1 MDATAIGTTLTQ
13 VCALPHGR
21 TRNERLETLAAA
33 AKAGSDRALEGRVLL
48 ELARSYTSA
57 GERDLVPVAYGRLLS
72 IYDDHPAEL
81 GAMTYLVHWYL
92 KWMTWGMID
101 NPSIPLATIERW
113 FGELESRYRQRGYS
127 PRPVLALRS
136 EFARK
141 TGDTAAAA
149 TWLAAATAAARDRM
163 SDCEACE
170 RSEWGV
176 TSVYLGDDE
185 AALAHWRPVLDGER
199 SCAEEPHRVLAEAL
213 LPLVRTGRVA
223 AARGAHL
230 TGYPLVRH
238 TEDLRPSVALHV
250 EFCALTGNEA
260 RGLEIVAEHASWLA
274 DSAADAGARLAF
286 ATGVCVLLRRLV
298 TLRLGDLPLADGTVE
313 SVRAELEVEIGALCA
328 RYDAR
333 NRNNAVSLRTA
344 ARLAATPL
352 LDRLPL
358 GVRSTLPRPRS
369 GPVADGVAEDSM
381 SPRVGSDPV
390 AGSTADG
397 RVLPRVGS
405 GSDADAVAEG
415 SMPLRAG
422 SGPVA
427 GEAAEENMSPR
438 TSGPVAGSTA
448 DGGVLP
454 LVGSGPVADGVAE
467 DSMSARAGSGPVAGS
482 TADGRVSLR
491 AGSGPVADEMAEA
504 GVSAQA
510 ASGPVAGEAA
520 DGRVLPRVGSGP
532 DADVADDSMS
542 LRAGSRPVAGEA
554 AEGRTGARRGGSDP
568 VAGSTADGRV
578 LLRVG
583 SGPVVDEGAEDGML
597 PRVGGDRVDGAAVD
611 DFSGDR
617 AAEVRRLSES
627 GAARLAD
634 RPEEAEAYLREA
646 LALGTPVLTG
656 EEAARLG
663 AQLVI
668 AVAGQPDRELDL
680 ADAAVRAAARWEG
693 LSEPDVLH
701 HTVVAARAF
710 HRAER
715 HGEAVALFEQAL
727 VSGALPYPSGELAAV
742 RAQFGRSLLA
752 LDRPREAAHQFLE
765 GARLV
770 ERVPER
776 TDLHADLAWSAA
788 TALER
793 CGRDQEAVAAYHRAA
808 ELSARL
814 GEVAAR
820 ARCLRSAAWIQVSAG
835 ADPGRWLPSMRA
847 LTTELEAL
855 ADRSAE
861 AAEELAHT
869 RDQLA
874 GMLAIGGVTDAGA

>member
-1 MDATAIGTTLTQ
+1 MDATAIGTALTK

-21 TRNERLETLAAA
+21 TRTERLESLATA

-48 ELARSYTSA
+48 ELARSYTYA
-57 GERDLVPVAYGRLLS
+57 GERDLVPVAYGRLLR

-81 GAMTYLVHWYL
+81 GAMTYMVHWYL

-101 NPSIPLATIERW
+101 NPSIPLATIDRW

-149 TWLAAATAAARDRM
+149 TWLEAAMAAARDRM

-185 AALAHWRPVLDGER
+185 AGLAHWRPVLDGER
-199 SCAEEPHRVLAEAL
+199 TCAEEPHRVLAEAL

-223 AARGAHL
+223 AARDAHL

-238 TEDLRPSVALHV
+238 TEDLRPSVALHL

-260 RGLEIVAEHASWLA
+260 RGLEILAEHASWLA

-298 TLRLGDLPLADGTVE
+298 TLRLGELPLADGTVE

-333 NRNNAVSLRTA
+333 NGNNAVSLRTA

-358 GVRSTLPRPRS
+358 GVRSTLPRLGS
-369 GPVADGVAEDSM
+369 GPVADGVAEDS
-381 SPRVGSDPV
+381 SPPHAGSVPD

-397 RVLPRVGS
+397 RVLPRVAS
-405 GSDADAVAEG
+405 GPVADGVVDD
-415 SMPLRAG
+415 SMSLRAG

-427 GEAAEENMSPR
+427 GEAAEENMVPR
-438 TSGPVAGSTA
+438 AGSVPDTGSMTDGRVLPRAGSGPAAGEAAEARRGAPRAGSVPDAGSTA
-448 DGGVLP
+448 DGGVS
-454 LVGSGPVADGVAE
+454 VH
-467 DSMSARAGSGPVAGS
+467 AGN
-482 TADGRVSLR
+482 
-491 AGSGPVADEMAEA
+491 
-504 GVSAQA
+504 
-510 ASGPVAGEAA
+510 
-520 DGRVLPRVGSGP
+520 
-532 DADVADDSMS
+532 
-542 LRAGSRPVAGEA
+542 
-554 AEGRTGARRGGSDP
+554 
-568 VAGSTADGRV
+568 
-578 LLRVG
+578 
-583 SGPVVDEGAEDGML
+583 GPVVGGAEDGML
-597 PRVGGDRVDGAAVD
+597 PGAGSDPVAGAAVD

-617 AAEVRRLSES
+617 AAEVRRLSEL

-634 RPEEAEAYLREA
+634 TPEEAEAYLREA
-646 LALGTPVLTG
+646 LVLGTPVLTG

-693 LSEPDVLH
+693 LSEPDMLH

-752 LDRPREAAHQFLE
+752 LDRHREAAHQFLE

-820 ARCLRSAAWIQVSAG
+820 ARCLRSAAWLQVSAG
-835 ADPGRWLPSMRA
+835 ADPGHWLPSMRA
-847 LTTELEAL
+847 LTAELAAL

-869 RDQLA
+869 RAQLA
-874 GMLAIGGVTDAGA
+874 RMLEIGGVTETSA

>member
-1 MDATAIGTTLTQ
+1 MSMDATEIGATLAQ

-21 TRNERLETLAAA
+21 TRTERLETLAAA

-48 ELARSYTSA
+48 ELAKSYTYA
-57 GERDLVPVAYGRLLS
+57 GERDLVPVAYGRLLR

-81 GAMTYLVHWYL
+81 GSMTYSVHWYL

-101 NPSIPLATIERW
+101 NPSIPLATIDRW

-127 PRPVLALRS
+127 LRPVLALRS
-136 EFARK
+136 ELARK
-141 TGDTAAAA
+141 IGDTAAAA
-149 TWLAAATAAARDRM
+149 TWLEAAMAAARDSM

-176 TSVYLGDDE
+176 TSVYLGEDE
-185 AALAHWRPVLDGER
+185 AGLAHWRPVLDGER
-199 SCAEEPHRVLAEAL
+199 TCAEEPHRVLAAAL
-213 LPLVRTGRVA
+213 LPMVRTGRVA

-260 RGLEIVAEHASWLA
+260 RGLEILAEHASWLT
-274 DSAADAGARLAF
+274 DPGADAGARLAF
-286 ATGVCVLLRRLV
+286 ATGACVLLRRLV
-298 TLRLGDLPLADGTVE
+298 TLRLGELPLADGTVE
-313 SVRAELEVEIGALCA
+313 SVRADLEVEIGALCA

-333 NRNNAVSLRTA
+333 NGNSAVSLRTA
-344 ARLAATPL
+344 ARLAAPPL

-358 GVRSTLPRPRS
+358 GVRSALP
-369 GPVADGVAEDSM
+369 
-381 SPRVGSDPV
+381 
-390 AGSTADG
+390 
-397 RVLPRVGS
+397 
-405 GSDADAVAEG
+405 
-415 SMPLRAG
+415 RAG
-422 SGPVA
+422 SGPDAVA
-427 GEAAEENMSPR
+427 AA
-438 TSGPVAGSTA
+438 
-448 DGGVLP
+448 
-454 LVGSGPVADGVAE
+454 
-467 DSMSARAGSGPVAGS
+467 
-482 TADGRVSLR
+482 
-491 AGSGPVADEMAEA
+491 
-504 GVSAQA
+504 
-510 ASGPVAGEAA
+510 
-520 DGRVLPRVGSGP
+520 
-532 DADVADDSMS
+532 
-542 LRAGSRPVAGEA
+542 
-554 AEGRTGARRGGSDP
+554 
-568 VAGSTADGRV
+568 
-578 LLRVG
+578 
-583 SGPVVDEGAEDGML
+583 
-597 PRVGGDRVDGAAVD
+597 D

-617 AAEVRRLSES
+617 AAEVRRLSEL

-634 RPEEAEAYLREA
+634 MPEEAEAYLREA

-752 LDRPREAAHQFLE
+752 LDRHREAAHQFLE

-770 ERVPER
+770 EHVPER

-788 TALER
+788 TALEY
-793 CGRDQEAVAAYHRAA
+793 CGQDREAVAAYRRAA

-820 ARCLRSAAWIQVSAG
+820 ARCLRSAAWLQVSGG
-835 ADPGRWLPSMRA
+835 ADPGHWLPSMRA
-847 LTTELEAL
+847 LTAELAAL

-874 GMLAIGGVTDAGA
+874 RMLEVGGVTETSA

>member
-369 GPVADGVAEDSM
+369 GPVADGVAEDCM

-405 GSDADAVAEG
+405 GADADAVAEG

-448 DGGVLP
+448 DGGALP
-454 LVGSGPVADGVAE
+454 LVGSGPVAG
-467 DSMSARAGSGPVAGS
+467 
-482 TADGRVSLR
+482 
-491 AGSGPVADEMAEA
+491 EMAEA
-504 GVSAQA
+504 SVSAQA
-510 ASGPVAGEAA
+510 ASGPVAGEAAGASMSPRASGPVAGSTA

-532 DADVADDSMS
+532 DADVADDSML
-542 LRAGSRPVAGEA
+542 LRAGSRPVAGDA
-554 AEGRTGARRGGSDP
+554 AEGRTGARRAGSDP
-568 VAGSTADGRV
+568 DAGSTADGRV

-597 PRVGGDRVDGAAVD
+597 PRVGGDRVDGAAAD

-835 ADPGRWLPSMRA
+835 ADPGRWLPSMRV

>member
-57 GERDLVPVAYGRLLS
+57 GERDLVPVAYGRLLR

-170 RSEWGV
+170 RSEWGL

-223 AARGAHL
+223 AARSAHL

-333 NRNNAVSLRTA
+333 NGNNAVSLRTA

-358 GVRSTLPRPRS
+358 GVRSTLPRPGS
-369 GPVADGVAEDSM
+369 GPVADEVPEDSI
-381 SPRVGSDPV
+381 SPR
-390 AGSTADG
+390 AG
-397 RVLPRVGS
+397 
-405 GSDADAVAEG
+405 
-415 SMPLRAG
+415 
-422 SGPVA
+422 
-427 GEAAEENMSPR
+427 
-438 TSGPVAGSTA
+438 SGPVAGSTA
-448 DGGVLP
+448 DGRRVLP
-454 LVGSGPVADGVAE
+454 RPGSGPVADGVAE
-467 DSMSARAGSGPVAGS
+467 GSMSPRASGPVAGSTADGRRVLPRPGSGPVADGVAEGSVSPRAGSGPVADSTADGRVLLRAGSGRVAGEAAEGRTAPRAGSGSVAGS

-491 AGSGPVADEMAEA
+491 AGSGPVVG
-504 GVSAQA
+504 GV
-510 ASGPVAGEAA
+510 VE
-520 DGRVLPRVGSGP
+520 DGVLPRVGSGQ
-532 DADVADDSMS
+532 
-542 LRAGSRPVAGEA
+542 VAGEA
-554 AEGRTGARRGGSDP
+554 AEGRTGARRAGSDP
-568 VAGSTADGRV
+568 DAGSTADGRV

-583 SGPVVDEGAEDGML
+583 SGPVVGEGAEDGML

-752 LDRPREAAHQFLE
+752 LDRPREAANQFLE

-874 GMLAIGGVTDAGA
+874 GMLEIGGVTEAGA

>member
-48 ELARSYTSA
+48 ELARSYTFA
-57 GERDLVPVAYGRLLS
+57 GERDLVPVAYGRLLR
-72 IYDDHPAEL
+72 IYDEHPAEL

-141 TGDTAAAA
+141 TGDAAAAA
-149 TWLAAATAAARDRM
+149 TWLAAAVAAARDRM

-213 LPLVRTGRVA
+213 LPLVRTGRVT

-274 DSAADAGARLAF
+274 DAAADAGARLAF

-333 NRNNAVSLRTA
+333 NGNNAVSLRTA

-358 GVRSTLPRPRS
+358 GVRSTLPRLGS
-369 GPVADGVAEDSM
+369 GPVADGVAEESM

-405 GSDADAVAEG
+405 GLDADGVAEG

-422 SGPVA
+422 SDPVA
-427 GEAAEENMSPR
+427 GEAAEESMSPR
-438 TSGPVAGSTA
+438 ASGPVAGST
-448 DGGVLP
+448 V
-454 LVGSGPVADGVAE
+454 
-467 DSMSARAGSGPVAGS
+467 
-482 TADGRVSLR
+482 DGRVS
-491 AGSGPVADEMAEA
+491 
-504 GVSAQA
+504 
-510 ASGPVAGEAA
+510 
-520 DGRVLPRVGSGP
+520 PR
-532 DADVADDSMS
+532 
-542 LRAGSRPVAGEA
+542 
-554 AEGRTGARRGGSDP
+554 T
-568 VAGSTADGRV
+568 
-578 LLRVG
+578 G
-583 SGPVVDEGAEDGML
+583 SGPVVGEGAEDGVL
-597 PRVGGDRVDGAAVD
+597 PPVGDLVDGAAVD
-611 DFSGDR
+611 DVSGDR

-646 LALGTPVLTG
+646 LALGTPVLTA

-793 CGRDQEAVAAYHRAA
+793 CGRDEEAVAAYHRAA

-820 ARCLRSAAWIQVSAG
+820 ARCLRSAAWIQVSGG

-874 GMLAIGGVTDAGA
+874 GMLEIGGVTDAGA

>member
-57 GERDLVPVAYGRLLS
+57 GERDLVPVAYGRLLR

-149 TWLAAATAAARDRM
+149 TWLAAAMAAARDRM

-176 TSVYLGDDE
+176 TSVHLGDDE
-185 AALAHWRPVLDGER
+185 AALSHWRPVLDGER

-223 AARGAHL
+223 AARSAHL

-333 NRNNAVSLRTA
+333 NGNNAVSLRTA
-344 ARLAATPL
+344 ARLAAPPL

-358 GVRSTLPRPRS
+358 GVRSTLPRLGS
-369 GPVADGVAEDSM
+369 GLVADGV
-381 SPRVGSDPV
+381 V
-390 AGSTADG
+390 
-397 RVLPRVGS
+397 
-405 GSDADAVAEG
+405 EG
-415 SMPLRAG
+415 SVSPRAG

-427 GEAAEENMSPR
+427 GEAAEGGTAPRAGSDSFAGSTADGGVPLRAGSGPVVGGVMEDGVLHRGGSGPDADGVVEDSMSPR
-438 TSGPVAGSTA
+438 AGSGPVAGSTA

-454 LVGSGPVADGVAE
+454 
-467 DSMSARAGSGPVAGS
+467 
-482 TADGRVSLR
+482 
-491 AGSGPVADEMAEA
+491 
-504 GVSAQA
+504 
-510 ASGPVAGEAA
+510 
-520 DGRVLPRVGSGP
+520 RVGSGQ
-532 DADVADDSMS
+532 
-542 LRAGSRPVAGEA
+542 VAGEA
-554 AEGRTGARRGGSDP
+554 AEGRTGARRAGSDLD
-568 VAGSTADGRV
+568 ADSTADVRL

-583 SGPVVDEGAEDGML
+583 SGPVAGEVAEDGML
-597 PRVGGDRVDGAAVD
+597 PRVGGDRADGAAVD

-752 LDRPREAAHQFLE
+752 LDRPREAANQFLE

-874 GMLAIGGVTDAGA
+874 GMLEIGGVTEAGA

>member
-1 MDATAIGTTLTQ
+1 MDATAIGATLTQ

-21 TRNERLETLAAA
+21 TRTERLESLAAA

-57 GERDLVPVAYGRLLS
+57 GERDLVPVAYGRLLR

-101 NPSIPLATIERW
+101 NPSIPLSTIDRW

-136 EFARK
+136 ELARK

-149 TWLAAATAAARDRM
+149 TWLEAAMAAARDRM

-185 AALAHWRPVLDGER
+185 AGLAHWRPVLDGER
-199 SCAEEPHRVLAEAL
+199 TCAEEPHRVLAEAL

-260 RGLEIVAEHASWLA
+260 RGLEILAEHASWLA

-286 ATGVCVLLRRLV
+286 VTGVCVLLRRLV

-313 SVRAELEVEIGALCA
+313 SVRAQLEIEIGALCA

-333 NRNNAVSLRTA
+333 NGNNAVSLRTA
-344 ARLAATPL
+344 ARLAAAPL

-358 GVRSTLPRPRS
+358 GVRSALPRAGG
-369 GPVADGVAEDSM
+369 GPVADESTL
-381 SPRVGSDPV
+381 SRSGSDPV
-390 AGSTADG
+390 AD
-397 RVLPRVGS
+397 
-405 GSDADAVAEG
+405 D
-415 SMPLRAG
+415 
-422 SGPVA
+422 
-427 GEAAEENMSPR
+427 R
-438 TSGPVAGSTA
+438 T
-448 DGGVLP
+448 
-454 LVGSGPVADGVAE
+454 
-467 DSMSARAGSGPVAGS
+467 
-482 TADGRVSLR
+482 
-491 AGSGPVADEMAEA
+491 
-504 GVSAQA
+504 
-510 ASGPVAGEAA
+510 
-520 DGRVLPRVGSGP
+520 
-532 DADVADDSMS
+532 
-542 LRAGSRPVAGEA
+542 
-554 AEGRTGARRGGSDP
+554 
-568 VAGSTADGRV
+568 

-583 SGPVVDEGAEDGML
+583 RDPDAGS
-597 PRVGGDRVDGAAVD
+597 AVD

-617 AAEVRRLSES
+617 AAEVRRLSEL

-634 RPEEAEAYLREA
+634 TPEEAEAYLREA
-646 LALGTPVLTG
+646 LALGRPVLTG

-693 LSEPDVLH
+693 LSEPDALH

-752 LDRPREAAHQFLE
+752 LDRHHEAAHQFLE

-770 ERVPER
+770 EHVPER

-788 TALER
+788 TALEY
-793 CGRDQEAVAAYHRAA
+793 CGQDQEAVAAYHRAA

-820 ARCLRSAAWIQVSAG
+820 ARCLRSAAWLQVSGG

-847 LTTELEAL
+847 LTAELAAL

-861 AAEELAHT
+861 AAEELTHT

-874 GMLAIGGVTDAGA
+874 RMLEIGGVTETSA